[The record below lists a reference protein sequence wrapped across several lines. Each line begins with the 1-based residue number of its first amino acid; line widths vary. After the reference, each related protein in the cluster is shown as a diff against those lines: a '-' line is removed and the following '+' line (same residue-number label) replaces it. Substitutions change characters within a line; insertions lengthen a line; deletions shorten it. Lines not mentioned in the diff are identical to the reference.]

1 VPLSRL
7 SSAPDDDP
15 LLGAL
20 AATLNKAALALKDAE
35 IEFMLGG
42 SVASWVRGGP
52 GPTKDIDLLVRPD
65 DAERALEALGD
76 TGMRTERRAEDWF
89 VKAHD
94 GDIPVDVIFRPGG
107 IVVDDEM
114 FERADE
120 IRVMAITMPVV
131 SIDDLVVTKLMV
143 LNEHSLN
150 LEPLLAIARAV
161 REQIDWEAV
170 RTRTQQ
176 SPYANAFFTLV
187 EELGLVP
194 HRAPR

>member
-1 VPLSRL
+1 VPLRRL

-15 LLGAL
+15 LLDAL
-20 AATLNKAALALKDAE
+20 AATLNKAALALRDAE
-35 IEFMLGG
+35 VEFMLGG

-52 GPTKDIDLLVRPD
+52 GPTQDIDLLVRPA
-65 DAERALEALGD
+65 DAERALSALGRA
-76 TGMRTERRAEDWF
+76 GMSTERRAEDWF

-94 GDIPVDVIFRPGG
+94 GEIPVDVIFRPGG
-107 IVVDDEM
+107 IVVDDGM

-131 SIDDLVVTKLMV
+131 SIDDLVITKLMV

-161 REQIDWEAV
+161 REQIDWDLVRA
-170 RTRTQQ
+170 RTRQ
-176 SPYANAFFTLV
+176 SPYATAFFTLV
-187 EELGLVP
+187 DELGLVA
-194 HRAPR
+194 RRGSR